1 MRYPIQI
8 CLRLRLAISR
18 GFGKVQSVLT
28 EEARDIGVAAGHG
41 TQTNSNPTTTV
52 QMTVSTSPASDSS
65 TVWGDHSG
73 DANLKKQL
81 DICEASLHTEGKK
94 LDTCEASLH
103 TKVKTL
109 DTCEASLHTK
119 AEENS
124 EMKKEI
130 VLWRSKADAPFSAM
144 SHTSD
149 WTTSHVTPGQAET
162 ASADVAQLP
171 ERFGYYA
178 HTMFEHQMVS
188 NFFPYLSELKL
199 SDDGNCSA
207 PEGKAM
213 SNACPLFTAFYQ
225 HVRGP
230 PLTRAEREERAST
243 AAGRLLE
250 YAIGFGGYD
259 KLKQW
264 LDKLPQHL
272 PRGAARSMQAPS

>member
-1 MRYPIQI
+1 MSICMRF
-8 CLRLRLAISR
+8 RLAISR
-18 GFGKVQSVLT
+18 GFGKVQSVRT
-28 EEARDIGVAAGHG
+28 EGASDIGVAAGHG

-52 QMTVSTSPASDSS
+52 KMTVSTSPASDSS
-65 TVWGDHSG
+65 PVWGDHSG
-73 DANLKKQL
+73 YANAKKQL
-81 DICEASLHTEGKK
+81 DICEASLHTKVKK
-94 LDTCEASLH
+94 LDTCEASLY
-103 TKVKTL
+103 
-109 DTCEASLHTK
+109 TK

-124 EMKKEI
+124 EMRKEI
-130 VLWRSKADAPFSAM
+130 VRWRSKADAPFSAM

-149 WTTSHVTPGQAET
+149 WTTSHVTPGHVTPGQAET
-162 ASADVAQLP
+162 ASVDVAQGP

-188 NFFPYLSELKL
+188 NFFPYLSELEL
-199 SDDGNCSA
+199 SDGGNCSA

-230 PLTRAEREERAST
+230 PLTRAERQERAST

-264 LDKLPQHL
+264 LDKLPQHF